1 MYEKVCDFSD
11 LVEGKYEVA
20 VAKRALVLI
29 VWPEGGEPRAF
40 QAICPHAKEPLADA
54 TFDGAK
60 IECRYHG
67 WTFDAASGKCIKGK
81 PCRLAEY
88 PLRIEAGSVLIDA
101 DGVVP
106 VYIDSMLDRDMKPA
120 QS

>member
-54 TFDGAK
+54 TLDGAK

-120 QS
+120 QP